1 MAGRKPLSR
10 NFTSQSPAQSNVSP
24 EYILQPTDY
33 TVECETPIG
42 VGGCSA
48 VYMGS
53 YRGSSVAVK
62 CYTIGNAEMNPGK
75 ALLLQEAETLLKLQ
89 HLNVVKC
96 LGICLQ
102 AMHHPRY
109 LSREVLFESHL
120 IYVLFC
126 FKGSLSSVLSF
137 TDIYGPPQYSAMA
150 NAALPGHANTPGESG
165 LSGPPVVNMADLHR
179 RVERLLANRENNNIN
194 SN

>member
-96 LGICLQ
+96 VGICIQ
-102 AMHHPRY
+102 K
-109 LSREVLFESHL
+109 S
-120 IYVLFC
+120 
-126 FKGSLSSVLSF
+126 SLLLKLAEIKITHNGRCVCKQF
-137 TDIYGPPQYSAMA
+137 TST
-150 NAALPGHANTPGESG
+150 H
-165 LSGPPVVNMADLHR
+165 
-179 RVERLLANRENNNIN
+179 
-194 SN
+194 